1 MKPIP
6 VGTKGHETKTV
17 AAQDLA
23 SHLDSALASVLST
36 PTMIS
41 MMEHA
46 AIDAIRTY
54 LDPGESSVGMSIE
67 VSHTA
72 ATPPGHRVR
81 AEAELT
87 KIEGRRL
94 EFSVRA
100 FDEVEQIG
108 SGTHRRA
115 VIDFAKFNDRIKS
128 KQKS

>member
-6 VGTKGHETKTV
+6 VGTRGNETKTV
-17 AAQDLA
+17 ATTDLA
-23 SHLDSALASVLST
+23 SHRDSTLAAVLST

-46 AIDAIRTY
+46 AIEAIRIH

-67 VSHTA
+67 VNHTA
-72 ATPPGHRVR
+72 ATPPGHSVR

-87 KIEGRRL
+87 KVEGRRL

>member
-6 VGTKGHETKTV
+6 VGAKGSDTRTV
-17 AAQDLA
+17 ASDDLA
-23 SHLDSALASVLST
+23 NHLDTTLAAVLST
-36 PTMIS
+36 PTMVA

-46 AIDAIRTY
+46 AMDAIRTY

-67 VSHTA
+67 VNHTA

-87 KIEGRRL
+87 KIDGRRL

-100 FDEVEQIG
+100 FDEVEEIG
-108 SGTHRRA
+108 AGTHRRA
-115 VIDFAKFNDRIKS
+115 VIDFAKFNDRIKT